1 MSRTRVPVV
10 PIANPCLRSPS
21 NPAASQTRSASCVQG
36 ELDIETGPRLREE
49 LDRAHAAAPAVLVLD
64 LRGVTFFDSTGLQIV
79 LDADVRSR
87 AEERR
92 LVVLVG
98 EGEPRR
104 VLELADVTD
113 RLSLREP
120 EPS

>member
-1 MSRTRVPVV
+1 MPPFTVESRSEPDTIRVV
-10 PIANPCLRSPS
+10 
-21 NPAASQTRSASCVQG
+21 VQG

-49 LDRAHAAAPAVLVLD
+49 LDGAHAAAPAVLVLD

-92 LVVLVG
+92 FVVLVG